1 MTKSILLC
9 SVALGLTVFASGAS
23 AQSSTPIMG
32 SGTSANEAF
41 VIQRGGG
48 GGNTAS
54 VDQSG
59 TNNKAG
65 KLNGEI
71 DLSAANVSSSNFDNQ
86 ANNAFTV
93 LQNGT
98 GNELHIEQSNANN
111 TVATTNGNV
120 FGNPSIGANNG
131 SFQQGS
137 YNYEDSRQDGTNGV
151 VQFQQNSSYN
161 QARSYV
167 DNAADKTYAGIFQF
181 GGDSNKGQIN
191 QQYRANNA
199 YAVIVQD
206 GQSNNGSITQNGSTN
221 YAALLQIN
229 NNNTATIEQTGSYVG
244 ALGYQNGSYNT
255 GTIQQYGNSANA
267 AFAQYGSGNNI
278 RITQK

>member
-1 MTKSILLC
+1 MIKTVLLG
-9 SVALGLTVFASGAS
+9 SVAIGLSVFATGAS

-41 VIQRGGG
+41 VIQRGGS
-48 GGNTAS
+48 GNIAT

-71 DLSAANVSSSNFDNQ
+71 DLSASNVSSSNFENQ

-98 GNELHIEQSNANN
+98 GNELHIVQSNANN
-111 TVATTNGNV
+111 SVATTNGNV
-120 FGNPSIGANNG
+120 FGNPSVGADNG
-131 SFQQGS
+131 SFQQGN
-137 YNYEDSRQDGTNGV
+137 YNYVDSRQNGTNGV
-151 VQFQQNSSYN
+151 VQFQQNTSYN
-161 QARSYV
+161 QARFYV
-167 DNAADKTYAGIFQF
+167 DNGADKTYAGIFQF
-181 GGDSNKGQIN
+181 GGDSNVAQIN
-191 QQYRANNA
+191 QQYGANNA
-199 YAVIVQD
+199 YAVVVQN
-206 GQSNNGSITQNGSTN
+206 GSSNNGTITQNGSTN
-221 YAALLQIN
+221 YAALLQVQ
-229 NNNTATIEQTGSYVG
+229 NNNTATIEQTGSFVG

-267 AFAQYGSGNNI
+267 AFAQFGTGNNV
-278 RITQK
+278 RITQR